1 MPKKWQLV
9 CRALSGE
16 IPARKTKVSDE
27 KVFPNKPLLKW
38 LFSKSLCVHFCP
50 AALSCEKHLIYFRMP
65 SNLSFSK
72 LRKSGFVKLAVFFFF
87 FESTSRLSL
96 RGSYSF
102 LQIPL
107 LFDFSCVCS
116 SLELPFIS
124 KGKLAFVPLASVP
137 GTTVMFLNIHV
148 DIQRSVVSFLGR
160 NLILPIFKLKTIVL
174 YVQSSWQREGGR
186 GNLSDCSQQ
195 AKQIHMEKKQICKIY
210 MEKN

>member
-1 MPKKWQLV
+1 MPKKGQLV

-50 AALSCEKHLIYFRMP
+50 AALSCKKHLIYFRMP

-87 FESTSRLSL
+87 ESISRLSL

-102 LQIPL
+102 LRFHFYSISL
-107 LFDFSCVCS
+107 VSVHHWS
-116 SLELPFIS
+116 SLLS
-124 KGKLAFVPLASVP
+124 QKVSLHLAL
-137 GTTVMFLNIHV
+137 
-148 DIQRSVVSFLGR
+148 
-160 NLILPIFKLKTIVL
+160 
-174 YVQSSWQREGGR
+174 
-186 GNLSDCSQQ
+186 
-195 AKQIHMEKKQICKIY
+195 
-210 MEKN
+210 

>member
-1 MPKKWQLV
+1 
-9 CRALSGE
+9 
-16 IPARKTKVSDE
+16 
-27 KVFPNKPLLKW
+27 
-38 LFSKSLCVHFCP
+38 
-50 AALSCEKHLIYFRMP
+50 MP

-96 RGSYSF
+96 RGRYSF

-107 LFDFSCVCS
+107 LFDFSCVSS

-160 NLILPIFKLKTIVL
+160 NLILPIFKLQTIVL
-174 YVQSSWQREGGR
+174 YVQSS
-186 GNLSDCSQQ
+186 
-195 AKQIHMEKKQICKIY
+195 
-210 MEKN
+210 

>member
-1 MPKKWQLV
+1 MPKKGQLV

-87 FESTSRLSL
+87 F
-96 RGSYSF
+96 F
-102 LQIPL
+102 LKAL
-107 LFDFSCVCS
+107 AVC
-116 SLELPFIS
+116 L
-124 KGKLAFVPLASVP
+124 
-137 GTTVMFLNIHV
+137 
-148 DIQRSVVSFLGR
+148 
-160 NLILPIFKLKTIVL
+160 
-174 YVQSSWQREGGR
+174 
-186 GNLSDCSQQ
+186 
-195 AKQIHMEKKQICKIY
+195 
-210 MEKN
+210 